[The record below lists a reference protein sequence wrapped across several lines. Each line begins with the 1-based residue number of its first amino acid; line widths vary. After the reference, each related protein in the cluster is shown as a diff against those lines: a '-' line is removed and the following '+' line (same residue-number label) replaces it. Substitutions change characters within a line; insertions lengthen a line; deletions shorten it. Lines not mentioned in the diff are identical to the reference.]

1 MTPIEQSYPGRRIEA
16 SVLVRLWVLAGA
28 MFTVGTNAFVIAGVL
43 PDLARSFGATTAVVS
58 TAITWYAA
66 VVAVAA
72 PLVAT
77 FLARV
82 PRRAL
87 LTAGMGLVAIGI
99 AITAL
104 AGTVEVFIAGRIV
117 AAVGGA
123 ALVPPA
129 TAAAP
134 ALVDPRHRGRAI
146 AIVTFGFSGAIA
158 FGSPLGAALA
168 SAVGWRTALGII
180 ALLGALLTVVIGI
193 TMTRIPDAVGAT
205 LRARF
210 AVLADRRILL
220 VLLAMVCV
228 VLSFNVLY
236 VFSAEVLAPA
246 FGSSPS
252 LLAAALL
259 AFGVA
264 SLLGT
269 WLGGRMVDRIGG
281 LRATVIGLAGT
292 TVVYVV
298 LETSTAFLPG
308 ALLLYAIW
316 GVVAMSPQVGIQDLL
331 VVANPAEA
339 GVTLSW
345 YSTAMYLGIALAPI
359 VGVAALGIGPLAI
372 PLVAMVAAIL
382 ALAFVI
388 GSRWRV
394 QPAGGVTAG

>member
-1 MTPIEQSYPGRRIEA
+1 MTPIEQSYPRPGIDA

-87 LTAGMGLVAIGI
+87 LTGGMALVAAGI
-99 AITAL
+99 TITAL
-104 AGTVEVFIAGRIV
+104 AGTVEIFIAGRVV
-117 AAVGGA
+117 AALGGA

-134 ALVDPRHRGRAI
+134 ALVDPHHRGRAI

-168 SAVGWRTALGII
+168 GAVGWRGTLGII
-180 ALLGALLTVVIGI
+180 AVLGVILTIVIGL

-246 FGSSPS
+246 LGSSPR

-259 AFGVA
+259 AFGIA

-281 LRATVIGLAGT
+281 LRATVIGLLGT
-292 TVVYVV
+292 SLVYLV
-298 LETSTAFLPG
+298 LETSTGFLPG
-308 ALLLYAIW
+308 AILLYAIW
-316 GVVAMSPQVGIQDLL
+316 GVVAMGPQVGIQDLL
-331 VVANPAEA
+331 VVANPLEA

-345 YSTAMYLGIALAPI
+345 YSTAMYLGIALAPL
-359 VGVAALGIGPLAI
+359 VGTMALGVGRLAVPLA
-372 PLVAMVAAIL
+372 ATVAAIL

-388 GSRWRV
+388 GSRWRTG
-394 QPAGGVTAG
+394 PSTA